1 MKKSL
6 NLNAVKAFNL
16 LGLSAFYHVTL
27 YTGAYAA
34 PEATHGDIIADADH
48 ALEHAIDHGADHGD
62 AHHAE
67 IEGLPQLDFTT
78 YTPQLFWMLL
88 VFALLYIVF
97 SKRTLPDIST
107 VIENRKNHIES
118 NLESAEKL
126 TDEADTVHDQY
137 MAGLQTSQSK
147 AAEEIQ
153 KAEAKMK
160 EKAAKA
166 LDNFR
171 ERSETELDAA
181 ETRIESAKSAAM
193 GDMNAI
199 ATDAANVAVE
209 KIIGSSDANKVKA
222 IVEGMNRKAKAA

>member
-6 NLNAVKAFNL
+6 NLIA
-16 LGLSAFYHVTL
+16 LSAFSYVML
-27 YTGAYAA
+27 YTSGSHAA
-34 PEATHGDIIADADH
+34 EESHNATADGHAHTILDQHIMADDKY
-48 ALEHAIDHGADHGD
+48 IDA
-62 AHHAE
+62 AHAE

-78 YTPQLFWMLL
+78 YTPQLFWMVL

-97 SKRTLPDIST
+97 AKKTLPDIST

-126 TDEADTVHDQY
+126 TAEADTVHDEY

-160 EKAAKA
+160 DKAAKA
-166 LDNFR
+166 MNDFR
-171 ERSETELDAA
+171 ERSDSELQAA
-181 ETRIESAKSAAM
+181 ETRIIAAKSAAM

-209 KIIGSSDANKVKA
+209 KIIGSSDASKVKA
-222 IVEGMNRKAKAA
+222 IVEGMNGKAKAA